1 MPLAKAIFSFVPTPS
16 QLATSTGSRICGKSP
31 LNIPPKLP
39 MSERTLAL
47 KVVWASRLIR
57 DVATLA
63 ASISTPA
70 SL

>member
-1 MPLAKAIFSFVPTPS
+1 
-16 QLATSTGSRICGKSP
+16 
-31 LNIPPKLP
+31 
-39 MSERTLAL
+39 MSESTLAL